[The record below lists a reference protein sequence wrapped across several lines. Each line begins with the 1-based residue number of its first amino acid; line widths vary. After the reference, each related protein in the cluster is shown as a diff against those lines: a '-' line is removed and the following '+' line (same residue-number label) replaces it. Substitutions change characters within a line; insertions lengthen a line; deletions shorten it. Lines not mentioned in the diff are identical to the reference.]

1 MANAGVSVGS
11 SGLGRHAW
19 ERIAERGLLLQAVS
33 ARPAAAACEWSR
45 SRLGSQPSPARTGG
59 ASAAHVPA
67 ANLRPPL
74 SASKLKP
81 GTAGRDGS
89 STSDMPSPRSKL
101 STSDGK
107 GVVHCRALSLLF
119 GQLLFLRCKL
129 VYGLM
134 DKVLNNSYWFSF
146 YLSCVAPFLSIY
158 IVRNHWCNATL

>member
-1 MANAGVSVGS
+1 MANVAVSVGS

-19 ERIAERGLLLQAVS
+19 ERVAERELLLQAVS
-33 ARPAAAACEWSR
+33 ARPSAAAACEWSR

-81 GTAGRDGS
+81 GTAGKDGS
-89 STSDMPSPRSKL
+89 STIDMPSPRSKL

-119 GQLLFLRCKL
+119 GKLLFLRCEL
-129 VYGLM
+129 VYGLL
-134 DKVLNNSYWFSF
+134 VEVF
-146 YLSCVAPFLSIY
+146 
-158 IVRNHWCNATL
+158 